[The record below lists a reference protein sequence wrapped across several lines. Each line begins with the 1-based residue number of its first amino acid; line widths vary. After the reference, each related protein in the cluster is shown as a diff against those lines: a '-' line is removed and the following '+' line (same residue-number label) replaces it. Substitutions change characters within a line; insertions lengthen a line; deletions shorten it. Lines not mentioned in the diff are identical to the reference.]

1 MIVWLFLG
9 GLALLL
15 IALFVSM
22 GGHERY
28 SIDDNVD
35 DMMLHDMQQYDDD
48 DMIGESD
55 YYD

>member
-28 SIDDNVD
+28 SIDDDVD
-35 DMMLHDMQQYDDD
+35 DMVLHDMQQYDDD
-48 DMIGESD
+48 DMVGEPG